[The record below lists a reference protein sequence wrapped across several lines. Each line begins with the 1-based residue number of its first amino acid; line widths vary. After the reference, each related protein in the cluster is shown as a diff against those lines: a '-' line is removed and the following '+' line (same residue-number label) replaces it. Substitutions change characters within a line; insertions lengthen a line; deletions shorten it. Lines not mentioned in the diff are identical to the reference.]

1 MFAEFSVDRCAH
13 AGTPADADL
22 TAFNSTCYE
31 FVVKKG
37 GSFQE
42 ARNYCKGRGGDLV
55 HGFKVS
61 TIRFYI
67 YQVFL
72 QYNSYIDFISCFKKF
87 LQLQNLYQQLNN
99 FQIKIE
105 SLKHSTY

>member
-1 MFAEFSVDRCAH
+1 MRCDMQRFFILAEFSVDKCAH

-42 ARNYCKGRGGDLV
+42 ARNYCKARGGDLV
-55 HGFKVS
+55 HGFKVV
-61 TIRFYI
+61 TLFRICNYER
-67 YQVFL
+67 L
-72 QYNSYIDFISCFKKF
+72 
-87 LQLQNLYQQLNN
+87 
-99 FQIKIE
+99 
-105 SLKHSTY
+105 

>member
-42 ARNYCKGRGGDLV
+42 ARNYCKDRGGDLV
-55 HGFKVS
+55 HGFKVF

-67 YQVFL
+67 YRVL
-72 QYNSYIDFISCFKKF
+72 CNISYIDPINII
-87 LQLQNLYQQLNN
+87 LVTLNS
-99 FQIKIE
+99 KIIPVT
-105 SLKHSTY
+105 K

>member
-1 MFAEFSVDRCAH
+1 MFAEFSIDRCAH

-55 HGFKVS
+55 HGFKVF
-61 TIRFYI
+61 TIRVYI
-67 YQVFL
+67 YSVLL
-72 QYNSYIDFISCFKKF
+72 QHYSYINPTLINLTNFKWIFIDSKTICK
-87 LQLQNLYQQLNN
+87 
-99 FQIKIE
+99 
-105 SLKHSTY
+105 

>member
-1 MFAEFSVDRCAH
+1 MFAEFSIDRCAH

-55 HGFKVS
+55 HGFQVS
-61 TIRFYI
+61 TIYFYI
-67 YQVFL
+67 FREYRQPL
-72 QYNSYIDFISCFKKF
+72 KKHINVYY
-87 LQLQNLYQQLNN
+87 LC
-99 FQIKIE
+99 
-105 SLKHSTY
+105 